1 MRIIKWLLV
10 LVIAAFGF
18 AFAWLN
24 GQLVTLDYFWA
35 EGTIRLSYLVI
46 LSGIAG
52 WLLGL
57 ASMLVPY
64 IRARARARHAE
75 RTRAE
80 VERENAGLRGLP
92 VQNAK

>member
-1 MRIIKWLLV
+1 MRIIKLLSIF
-10 LVIAAFGF
+10 VIAAFGF

-24 GQLVTLDYFWA
+24 GQPVALNYFWA

-46 LSGIAG
+46 LSVIAG
-52 WLLGL
+52 WVLGL

-64 IRARARARHAE
+64 VRVRARARHAE
-75 RTRAE
+75 RTRAK

-92 VQNAK
+92 VQDAK